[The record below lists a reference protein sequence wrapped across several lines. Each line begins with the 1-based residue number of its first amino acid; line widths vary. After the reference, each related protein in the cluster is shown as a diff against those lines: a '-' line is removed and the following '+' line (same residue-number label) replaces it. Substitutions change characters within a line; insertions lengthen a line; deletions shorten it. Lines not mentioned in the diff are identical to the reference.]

1 VLFRDRV
8 DAGLHLAAA
17 LQPYRSEDPVVEG
30 LPRGGVPVAF
40 EVAEAL
46 QAPLDVLL
54 VRKLGCPGQTE
65 LGLGAIGEGGVRLVN
80 QELVERV
87 GISAATLDEIAG
99 REEAVLDQRLRRF
112 RGERARVAV
121 RDRTVIIIDD
131 GLATGYTARAA
142 IEVMRLLQARR
153 VVLAVPVAPAAT
165 LQELSTVADELVCLY
180 VPPAFMAIG
189 AFYGNFTQVPDD
201 DVARLLAGARPAPD
215 QKTRPTAGSS

>member
-1 VLFRDRV
+1 MLFRDRR
-8 DAGLHLAAA
+8 DAGRRLADA
-17 LQPYRSEDPVVEG
+17 LQRYRSEDAVVEG
-30 LPRGGVPVAF
+30 LARGGVPVAF

-46 QAPLDVLL
+46 GAPLDVLL

-80 QELVERV
+80 EELVERV
-87 GISAATLDEIAG
+87 GISAAALDGIAG
-99 REEAVLDQRLRRF
+99 REEAILDERLRLL
-112 RGERARVAV
+112 RGDRARVAV
-121 RDRTVIIIDD
+121 RDRTVIVIDD

-165 LQELSTVADELVCLY
+165 VEELRTVADDLVCLHM
-180 VPPAFMAIG
+180 PPAFMAIG
-189 AFYGNFTQVPDD
+189 AFYDNFAQVPDD
-201 DVARLLAGARPAPD
+201 DVARLLAGVRPAPD

>member
-1 VLFRDRV
+1 MLFRDRR
-8 DAGLHLAAA
+8 DAGRRLADA
-17 LQPYRSEDPVVEG
+17 LQRYRSEDAVVEG
-30 LPRGGVPVAF
+30 LARGGVPVAF

-46 QAPLDVLL
+46 GAPLDVLL

-80 QELVERV
+80 EELVERV
-87 GISAATLDEIAG
+87 GISAAALDGIAG
-99 REEAVLDQRLRRF
+99 REKAILDERLRLL
-112 RGERARVAV
+112 RGDRARVAV
-121 RDRTVIIIDD
+121 RDRTVIVIDD

-165 LQELSTVADELVCLY
+165 VEELRTVADDLVCLH

-189 AFYGNFTQVPDD
+189 AFYDNFAQVPDD
-201 DVARLLAGARPAPD
+201 DVARLLAGVRPAPD